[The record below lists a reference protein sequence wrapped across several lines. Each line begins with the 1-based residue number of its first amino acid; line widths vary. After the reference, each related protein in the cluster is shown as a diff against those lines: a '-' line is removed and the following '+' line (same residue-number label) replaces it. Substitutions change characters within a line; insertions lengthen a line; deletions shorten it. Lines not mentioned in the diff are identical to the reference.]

1 MSNNT
6 HIKAITV
13 ARQTT
18 DRSIKIFLF
27 TLIALA
33 SFTISQSAALAS
45 PYQESFADLVEKVQP
60 AVVNISTVQMIS
72 APKGPNIQG
81 LPGNEQFK
89 DFLEKYKNRILP
101 DEEPRKAR
109 SLGSG
114 FIIDKKGYV
123 VTNNHV
129 IDGADEITVI
139 TIDGTEYDAT
149 IVGKD
154 SDTDLALLKINSD
167 EDLPYVDF
175 GSSSDARIGDWVLA
189 IGNPFGQGNSV
200 TAGII
205 SGRDRDL
212 GGRRSGNYVDF
223 IQTDAPIN
231 KGNSGG
237 PLFNMDG
244 EVIGIN
250 SAIFSPTGGNIGI
263 GFAIPSDDAKRY
275 IGLLRKEGKV
285 SRGWLGVAINAVD
298 KDTAEALG
306 LEEAVGV
313 LLSSITPDGPADEAG
328 LEVGDIILK
337 WNGMEIVD
345 STNLQRA
352 VADTVIGETVNVV
365 ILREGEKE
373 TIKVKTGA
381 KPSSNNLDSEDDE
394 DESQPDSDAIE
405 PEEIEGMVLM
415 EINGAVRRKFDLED
429 DIKGVAVVNVSRRS
443 KAFRAG
449 IRPGFVIERINLKHV
464 STPSD
469 IRKLIEKARA
479 DGHKK
484 ILLLVNDGTNGGHIT
499 LELAKV
505 KED

>member
-6 HIKAITV
+6 HVNATV
-13 ARQTT
+13 AVGQTANK
-18 DRSIKIFLF
+18 SVKVLFF
-27 TLIALA
+27 TLLALA
-33 SFTISQSAALAS
+33 SFVIAQPAAFAS
-45 PYQESFADLVEKVQP
+45 PMQESFADLVEKVQP
-60 AVVNISTVQMIS
+60 AVVNISTVQMIP
-72 APKGPNIQG
+72 APKAPNLKG

-89 DFLEKYKNRILP
+89 EFYEKYKNRIMP
-101 DEEPRKAR
+101 DDEPRKAR

-114 FIIDKKGYV
+114 FIIDKEGYV

-154 SDTDLALLKINSD
+154 VDTDLALLKINDGD
-167 EDLPYVDF
+167 ELPYVEF
-175 GSSSDARIGDWVLA
+175 GSSGDARIGDWVVA
-189 IGNPFGQGNSV
+189 IGNPYGQGNTV

-205 SGRDRDL
+205 SGRDRNL
-212 GGRRSGNYVDF
+212 GARPNGDYVDF

-263 GFAIPSDDAKRY
+263 GFAIPSDDASRY
-275 IGLLRKEGKV
+275 IKLLRKDGKV
-285 SRGWLGVAINAVD
+285 SRGWLGVAINPVD

-306 LEEAVGV
+306 LEEAKGV

-337 WNGMEIVD
+337 WNGKEIKD
-345 STNLQRA
+345 STHLQRA
-352 VADTVIGETVNVV
+352 VADTVIGETVKVL

-373 TIKVKTGA
+373 TVKVKTGT
-381 KPSSNNLDSEDDE
+381 KPSSNEAESEDDE
-394 DESQPDSDAIE
+394 DAGPPDSDANE

-415 EINGAVRRKFDLED
+415 ELNGAVRRKFDLD
-429 DIKGVAVVNVSRRS
+429 DDLKGVAIVSVSRRS
-443 KAFRAG
+443 KAFRSG
-449 IRPGFVIERINLKHV
+449 IRPGFVIERLNLKHV
-464 STPSD
+464 STPGD
-469 IRKLIEKARA
+469 IRKLIEKAKDA
-479 DGHKK
+479 GHKK
-484 ILLLVNDGTNGGHIT
+484 ILLLVNDGTNAGHIT
-499 LELAKV
+499 LELAKE
-505 KED
+505 KE

>member
-13 ARQTT
+13 TRKTT
-18 DRSIKIFLF
+18 NRSLRMLFL
-27 TLIALA
+27 TVIALTGFA
-33 SFTISQSAALAS
+33 ITQSAAFAA
-45 PYQESFADLVEKVQP
+45 PMQESFANLVEKVQP
-60 AVVNISTVQMIS
+60 AVVNISTVQMIK
-72 APKGPNIQG
+72 APKAPDLQG

-101 DEEPRKAR
+101 DEEPRKAQ

-114 FIIDKKGYV
+114 FIIDKEGYV

-139 TIDGTEYDAT
+139 TIDGTEYDAK

-154 SDTDLALLKINSD
+154 VDTDLALLKINS
-167 EDLPYVDF
+167 EKDLPYVNF
-175 GSSSDARIGDWVLA
+175 GSSSKARIGDWVVA
-189 IGNPFGQGNSV
+189 IGNPYGQGNTV

-212 GGRRSGNYVDF
+212 GGRRNGNYVDF

-244 EVIGIN
+244 DVIGIN

-263 GFAIPSDDAKRY
+263 GFAIPSDDAARY
-275 IGLLRKEGKV
+275 IKLLRQNGKV
-285 SRGWLGVAINAVD
+285 TRGWLGVSINAVD
-298 KDTAEALG
+298 KDMAEALG
-306 LEEAVGV
+306 LDKATGV
-313 LLSSITPDGPADEAG
+313 LLSSITPDGPAEKAG
-328 LEVGDIILK
+328 LVVGDIILK
-337 WNGMEIVD
+337 WNGKEVAD
-345 STNLQRA
+345 STHLQRA
-352 VADTVIGETVNVV
+352 VADTIIGETVKVQ
-365 ILREGEKE
+365 ILREGNKE
-373 TIKVKTGA
+373 IVEVKTGA
-381 KPSSNNLDSEDDE
+381 KPSVSDD
-394 DESQPDSDAIE
+394 DSDNEEEKSPPTSGEAE

-415 EINGAVRRKFDLED
+415 ELNGAVRRKFDLED
-429 DIKGVAVVNVSRRS
+429 EVKGVAIVSVSRSS

-464 STPSD
+464 ESPAD
-469 IRKLIEKARA
+469 IRALIEKAKKS
-479 DGHKK
+479 GHKK
-484 ILLLVNDGTNGGHIT
+484 ILILVNDGTNSGHIT
-499 LELAKV
+499 LDLAIE
-505 KED
+505 KE